1 MKKKILLK
9 LAFNQLIL
17 KIDAKKEQ
25 KKLIYDI
32 NTCIVLTLD
41 ICKDY
46 NMLKEQMVVKNA
58 TGLHARPVTT
68 LVKLA
73 GRYKSSIELVY
84 NDKAI
89 KLKSMMGLLGAGV
102 KGGSTVEIICDGED
116 EQAAMDE
123 IRELFATG
131 FGE

>member
-1 MKKKILLK
+1 
-9 LAFNQLIL
+9 
-17 KIDAKKEQ
+17 
-25 KKLIYDI
+25 
-32 NTCIVLTLD
+32 
-41 ICKDY
+41 
-46 NMLKEQMVVKNA
+46 MLKEQMVVKNS

-84 NDKAI
+84 NEKNI

-123 IRELFATG
+123 IRELFASG

>member
-1 MKKKILLK
+1 I
-9 LAFNQLIL
+9 IS

-32 NTCIVLTLD
+32 NTCIVLTLY

-84 NDKAI
+84 NDKTI

>member
-1 MKKKILLK
+1 
-9 LAFNQLIL
+9 
-17 KIDAKKEQ
+17 
-25 KKLIYDI
+25 
-32 NTCIVLTLD
+32 
-41 ICKDY
+41 
-46 NMLKEQMVVKNA
+46 MLKEQMVVKNS
-58 TGLHARPVTT
+58 TGLHARPVTA

-73 GRYKSSIELVY
+73 GRYKSLIELVY
-84 NDKAI
+84 NDKAS

-102 KGGSTVEIICDGED
+102 KGGSTVKIICDGED

>member
-1 MKKKILLK
+1 
-9 LAFNQLIL
+9 
-17 KIDAKKEQ
+17 
-25 KKLIYDI
+25 
-32 NTCIVLTLD
+32 
-41 ICKDY
+41 
-46 NMLKEQMVVKNA
+46 MLKEQMIVKNS

-73 GRYKSSIELVY
+73 GRYKSTIELVY
-84 NDKAI
+84 NEKVI

-116 EQAAMDE
+116 EKAAMDE

>member
-1 MKKKILLK
+1 
-9 LAFNQLIL
+9 
-17 KIDAKKEQ
+17 
-25 KKLIYDI
+25 
-32 NTCIVLTLD
+32 
-41 ICKDY
+41 
-46 NMLKEQMVVKNA
+46 
-58 TGLHARPVTT
+58 
-68 LVKLA
+68 
-73 GRYKSSIELVY
+73 LVY

>member
-1 MKKKILLK
+1 
-9 LAFNQLIL
+9 
-17 KIDAKKEQ
+17 
-25 KKLIYDI
+25 
-32 NTCIVLTLD
+32 
-41 ICKDY
+41 
-46 NMLKEQMVVKNA
+46 MLKEQMVVKNA

-84 NDKAI
+84 NDKTI

-102 KGGSTVEIICDGED
+102 KGGSTVEIISDGED

-123 IRELFATG
+123 FRELFATG